1 MAGRG
6 QRGQAGR
13 PHLQSPPECRTAL
26 LRRRTALHGRGGKW
40 GRVNS
45 RVGQTQPTLLL
56 HTPGMKPAALP
67 HSLHPYSTAS
77 SRPFLHH
84 ISLHVAPV
92 HSAIVRHARL
102 RADGLLAL
110 RCKMNRGGVRRLAW
124 RCRAG
129 SSRRAANCIA
139 AHTAS
144 TEQHTKKAVTNCIAE
159 HPASTELRTVISRK
173 APQNNILHV
182 TAAHLRRTALAPR
195 PILGVAWVQV
205 CAVRLADVLNAAA
218 DLRRAGG

>member
-67 HSLHPYSTAS
+67 HSLHPCSIAS

-110 RCKMNRGGVRRLAW
+110 RCKVNRGGVRRLAW

-144 TEQHTKKAVTNCIAE
+144 TELHTKKSSNQLHRRTSSFNRALTHCDITEGAAKQ
-159 HPASTELRTVISRK
+159 HPACNSC
-173 APQNNILHV
+173 AP
-182 TAAHLRRTALAPR
+182 AAHRPR
-195 PILGVAWVQV
+195 PSADTWCCLGPGL
-205 CAVRLADVLNAAA
+205 CRST
-218 DLRRAGG
+218 G